1 MSLAGRKRRQSLRL
15 ICEINVAAFL
25 SIQMVLL
32 LLLLFMELPAS
43 YHDLP
48 KQPSVDL
55 ARAGHPVPMRAADRE
70 DAMVV
75 AVMRTGD
82 VFFVGDRI
90 LPDQLEFRIRRQVVF
105 GAERKVYIN
114 ADARAKYGRVR
125 EVLAAVQSSGVEK
138 VGFLVRQRETPS
150 PLP

>member
-1 MSLAGRKRRQSLRL
+1 
-15 ICEINVAAFL
+15 
-25 SIQMVLL
+25 
-32 LLLLFMELPAS
+32 
-43 YHDLP
+43 
-48 KQPSVDL
+48 
-55 ARAGHPVPMRAADRE
+55 MRAADRE